1 MYTSN
6 RRQHNSSQN
15 GTQNG
20 RIVRDNEKDLIN
32 YIYDNSDIS
41 KYNYEILKN
50 KSQLPKIFENS
61 YSLMPNFFGY
71 PSLLVFI
78 KKKDKYYQF
87 VVERKTLSYSRELLD
102 FNKIKLKY
110 VTVDVDSSVYSGTIL
125 DGTFIE
131 SPRGNTFMISDVYS
145 FKGDDMTNVDLFVK
159 LLKIRTYLS
168 SPSAVPDISILE
180 DRHKIFPK
188 INLQVCEEVPIENIE
203 TYIKDGIF
211 DTKFKVRGL
220 CFYPNKSG
228 TKLIYLFANTNAN
241 TNTDTNTNTNTNT
254 NNKSGNITNRHTRN
268 SPNNNTNTNTNNKK
282 DNLSSHHS
290 EKKISH
296 KKSKLVASSS
306 KSIYAILEMK
316 SVSESA
322 SDDLYYLSA
331 VEKVKKDGKNK
342 YVRVKMGLAD
352 IPTKECSEWCRDL
365 MMESDNG
372 TVLVKCKFNKTK
384 GKWEPVKHE
393 TKAARPDRKKDIK
406 VDIIEETDSDEN

>member
-6 RRQHNSSQN
+6 RRPQNNS
-15 GTQNG
+15 QNG
-20 RIVRDNEKDLIN
+20 RIVRDNERELIN

-110 VTVDVDSSVYSGTIL
+110 VTADVDSSVYSGTIL
-125 DGTFIE
+125 DGTYIE

-180 DRHKIFPK
+180 DRHKMYPK
-188 INLQVCEEVPIENIE
+188 INLEVCEEVPIENIE

-211 DTKFKVRGL
+211 NTKFKVRGL

-228 TKLIYLFANTNAN
+228 TKLIYLF
-241 TNTDTNTNTNTNT
+241 TNTSTSTDI
-254 NNKSGNITNRHTRN
+254 NNKSGNITKRNTRN
-268 SPNNNTNTNTNNKK
+268 SPNNNTNTNSRK